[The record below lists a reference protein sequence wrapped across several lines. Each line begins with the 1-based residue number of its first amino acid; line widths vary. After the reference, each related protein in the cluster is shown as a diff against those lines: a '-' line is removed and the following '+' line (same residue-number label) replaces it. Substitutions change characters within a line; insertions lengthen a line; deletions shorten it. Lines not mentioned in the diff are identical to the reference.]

1 MVETSP
7 APVECCDV
15 PRPPNMCRNG
25 GAIRSLLERLP
36 NLLVLVAVRHS
47 AERRDFRSTRS
58 GTSMSGFGQS

>member
-47 AERRDFRSTRS
+47 AERRDFRFTTKEILTR
-58 GTSMSGFGQS
+58 GPGQS